1 MGLQLC
7 AEETEDAFNKKHEE
21 NPRSKR
27 ETLGIERSEHVES
40 KTIGKRWEM
49 RKQS

>member
-1 MGLQLC
+1 MLVKVTK
-7 AEETEDAFNKKHEE
+7 TEKCHWRGGNSRTRGPGE
-21 NPRSKR
+21 R
-27 ETLGIERSEHVES
+27 ETLGIERSEQVES